1 MGEAL
6 AAGLISAGWAEPTG
20 ITIVEPID
28 ERREELKN
36 AQLVFNNILKGY
48 CTIFQADL

>member
-1 MGEAL
+1 MTTELMIVGGGKMGEAL

-28 ERREELKN
+28 ERRED
-36 AQLVFNNILKGY
+36 FR
-48 CTIFQADL
+48 